1 MQPERDDD
9 KSLET
14 DIAALSEAALTQYR
28 QGQLRK
34 ARELCHRVLRK
45 QQRPAALLILAKIA
59 HNQREYGEA
68 IERYEQFLAMVPG
81 HATSH
86 FDFGTALEE
95 CGHTERAIEHYE
107 KSISLDAGNELVYRQ
122 LGVALRQ
129 LGRIHDAIGCFE
141 QALRLRPDYIAALI
155 DYARAL
161 LQLGRAEDAIVPL
174 TQAIEVEPDNS
185 EAHIGLAM
193 TLKQLGRADDAAQQL
208 EQLLD
213 LRPACGEA
221 RYHVSMIRPDPR
233 QIAVVEDVLRDPGLS
248 QGDAA
253 YCHFA
258 LGNLHQSGK
267 AFDRAFDHFQTANS
281 LQRETFD
288 YDANQFSRTVDRLIT
303 VYSEDYFERT
313 RHFGSDSQLPVFIVG
328 MPRSGTTLVEQIL
341 CSHRLVHGAGEL
353 EAIRGTNHAI
363 ARQLGADQP
372 YPECM
377 SSLDRSIAEQHAA
390 RYLRELAR
398 HCPSATRITDKF
410 PGNFVAIGLIKT
422 LLPEARIVHCM
433 RDALDNCVSLYCHC
447 FVPMQCS
454 FELAELGKYYL
465 DYQRLMSHW
474 RSLFR
479 DEIFTVRY
487 EDLVTDQE
495 KVSRQLVDYVGLD
508 WDQNCL
514 EFQDNERNVSSPS
527 NMQVRQPMYKSSIGR
542 WKRYERH
549 LQPLINV
556 LFSESG
562 RSPGY
567 QT

>member
-14 DIAALSEAALTQYR
+14 DIAALSETALNHYR
-28 QGQLRK
+28 QGEWQQ
-34 ARELCHRVLRK
+34 ARELCHRILRK
-45 QQRPAALLILAKIA
+45 QQRPAAILILAKIA
-59 HNQREYGEA
+59 HKQGEFPEA
-68 IERYEQFLAMVPG
+68 IECYEQFLRTVPEHG
-81 HATSH
+81 ISH
-86 FDFGTALEE
+86 FDFGTVLEE

-107 KSISLDAGNELVYRQ
+107 KSISLDAGNERAHRQ

-129 LGRIHDAIGCFE
+129 FGRIHDAIECFE
-141 QALRLRPDYIAALI
+141 RALRLRPDYVAAHI
-155 DYARAL
+155 DFARTL
-161 LQLGRAEDAIVPL
+161 LQLGRAGDAIVPL
-174 TQAIEVEPDNS
+174 KHAIKLEPDNS
-185 EAHIGLAM
+185 EAHIALAM
-193 TLKQLGRADDAAQQL
+193 TLKQLGRTDDSAQQL
-208 EQLLD
+208 EKLLAF
-213 LRPACGEA
+213 RPACGEA
-221 RYHVSMIRPDPR
+221 HYHVSMIKPEPR

-248 QGDAA
+248 KRDAV

-258 LGNLHQSGK
+258 LGNLHQSGES
-267 AFDRAFDHFQTANS
+267 FDRAFDHFRTANS
-281 LQRETFD
+281 LQRETFE
-288 YDANQFSRTVDRLIT
+288 YDADQFSQTVDRLIA
-303 VYSEDYFERT
+303 VYSKGYFERN
-313 RHFGSDSQLPVFIVG
+313 RNFGSVSQLPVFIVG

-377 SSLDRSIAEQHAA
+377 SSIDSGIAEEHAA
-390 RYLRELAR
+390 KYLRELAR

-433 RDALDNCVSLYCHC
+433 RDALDNCVSLYSHC
-447 FVPMQCS
+447 FMPMSCS
-454 FELAELGKYYL
+454 FELTELGQYYL

-474 RSLFR
+474 QSLFR

-487 EDLVTDQE
+487 EDLVMDQE

-508 WDQNCL
+508 WDENCL
-514 EFQDNERNVSSPS
+514 EFQNNERNVSSPS
-527 NMQVRQPMYKSSIGR
+527 NMQIRQPIYKSSIGR
-542 WKRYERH
+542 WKRYDRH
-549 LQPLINV
+549 LQPLINT
-556 LFSESG
+556 LEESEH
-562 RSPGY
+562 SPGH